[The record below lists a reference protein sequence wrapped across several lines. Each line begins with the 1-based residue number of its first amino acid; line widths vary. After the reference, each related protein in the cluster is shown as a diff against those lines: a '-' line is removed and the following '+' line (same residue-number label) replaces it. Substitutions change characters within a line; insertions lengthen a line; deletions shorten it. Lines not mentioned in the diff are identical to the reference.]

1 MSNPKTRL
9 AIRWRN
15 EIALTGLL
23 SGLCVLL
30 MLAVLGCGDSE
41 PEDDVD
47 AVVPVATQAPGLTP
61 TNIVPT
67 ERSEAIDIST
77 VAPAATL
84 ARDPTYTAVA
94 PPEQTELSGDGT
106 WILESLDGGP
116 IIEDSFATV
125 EIGEDRADGYD
136 GCNWFGGSS
145 EDGTPVADES
155 GVFSFPL
162 SVRTA
167 RLCEEPSGVM
177 EQSDALLSALG
188 LGDTYRVTD
197 ERLEI
202 LDGDGGVRLVFV
214 KQMPLAGRAI
224 DLSGTA
230 WRLVMEDANAN
241 SGGNAATLA
250 FLDDRL
256 AMGATACRP
265 YLATYSRSEDGVRFP
280 SHGMLE
286 RSMWQSCSD
295 EDRRL
300 EGEFGDFLT
309 SANEYAVQAE
319 RGSIRLRMRSTTG
332 TTLTF
337 EQLPPTVEDVAVAEW
352 VLIALTELRQLEFGM
367 WHNRVQNAAAGVDLT
382 LSFHTD
388 GISGTTGCNSYG
400 AEAAVGDGSITIDAE
415 TYFYTELGCY
425 DSDGVMEQEEW
436 YLDVLP
442 RVTRYGVYG
451 DYLVLQT
458 NGDVFLLFR
467 AG

>member
-30 MLAVLGCGDSE
+30 LLAVLGCGDSE

-47 AVVPVATQAPGLTP
+47 AVVPVATQAPGPTP

-162 SVRTA
+162 SARTA

-202 LDGDGGVRLVFV
+202 LDDVGDVRLVFV
-214 KQMPLAGRAI
+214 KQVPLAGASRRYERDSVAP
-224 DLSGTA
+224 SG
-230 WRLVMEDANAN
+230 WRTHM
-241 SGGNAATLA
+241 
-250 FLDDRL
+250 
-256 AMGATACRP
+256 
-265 YLATYSRSEDGVRFP
+265 
-280 SHGMLE
+280 
-286 RSMWQSCSD
+286 
-295 EDRRL
+295 
-300 EGEFGDFLT
+300 
-309 SANEYAVQAE
+309 
-319 RGSIRLRMRSTTG
+319 
-332 TTLTF
+332 
-337 EQLPPTVEDVAVAEW
+337 
-352 VLIALTELRQLEFGM
+352 
-367 WHNRVQNAAAGVDLT
+367 
-382 LSFHTD
+382 
-388 GISGTTGCNSYG
+388 
-400 AEAAVGDGSITIDAE
+400 
-415 TYFYTELGCY
+415 
-425 DSDGVMEQEEW
+425 
-436 YLDVLP
+436 
-442 RVTRYGVYG
+442 
-451 DYLVLQT
+451 
-458 NGDVFLLFR
+458 
-467 AG
+467 

>member
-1 MSNPKTRL
+1 MSNPKIRL
-9 AIRWRN
+9 AIRRRN

-94 PPEQTELSGDGT
+94 PPEQTELSGDGS

-155 GVFSFPL
+155 GVFSFPF
-162 SVRTA
+162 SARTV

-177 EQSDALLSALG
+177 EQSDAFFSALEQG
-188 LGDTYRVTD
+188 ETYRVAG

-202 LDGDGGVRLVFV
+202 LDDVGDVRLVFV
-214 KQMPLAGRAI
+214 KQVPLEGRVV
-224 DLSGTA
+224 DMSETA
-230 WRLVMEDANAN
+230 WRLVEEDAYV
-241 SGGNAATLA
+241 SGGSNAATMA
-250 FLDDRL
+250 FLDYRL
-256 AMGATACRP
+256 VVGDTACRP
-265 YLATYSRSEDGVRFP
+265 YLATYNRSDGGVHFT
-280 SHGMLE
+280 SQSMLE
-286 RSMWQSCSD
+286 RSIWQSCSD

-300 EGEFGDFLT
+300 EGEFTDFMG
-309 SANEYAVQAE
+309 SIEYAVQEAP
-319 RGSIRLRMRSTTG
+319 GLIRLRMRNSEG
-332 TTLTF
+332 NTLTF
-337 EQLPPTVEDVAVAEW
+337 EPLHPIVEHVADAEW
-352 VLIALTELRQLEFGM
+352 VLLAITEILGLEFGM
-367 WHNRVQNAAAGVDLT
+367 SHNRVQNAAAGADLT

-388 GISGTTGCNSYG
+388 GISGSTGCNSYG

-425 DSDGVMEQEEW
+425 DSDGVMEQEER